1 MTPEIYTTLT
11 DLPTTIY
18 SFVRQNHDGSY
29 TVVINARLSC
39 EDRAKHYE
47 HELRH
52 IIDHDFEKEETADE
66 IEAYAHREDT

>member
-29 TVVINARLSC
+29 TVVLNARLSA
-39 EDRAKHYE
+39 EDR
-47 HELRH
+47 LRH
-52 IIDHDFEKEETADE
+52 YRHEIDHIENCDFEKEETADE